1 MNAKEEA
8 WEAYTVARQDFRR
21 ACESA
26 IRAEPGSKR
35 AERAALRQAQTRIV
49 LDAATL
55 AYAAAAV
62 AEAREPLVALEWLAQ
77 ELGTVIEI
85 RSLRLDIIGTKPLP
99 RKYAPDGI
107 AYRLNGRNNREPPKL
122 IPREEAATALSAALA
137 AKETP

>member
-1 MNAKEEA
+1 MSTTDKA
-8 WEAYTVARQDFRR
+8 WTNLVDCFFLKCRG
-21 ACESA
+21 ESWLELKDA
-26 IRAEPGSKR
+26 IN
-35 AERAALRQAQTRIV
+35 
-49 LDAATL
+49 

-107 AYRLNGRNNREPPKL
+107 AYRLNGRNDREPPQL
-122 IPREEAATALSAALA
+122 ISREEAAVLLA
-137 AKETP
+137 EKEASE